1 MALTQAHISSS
12 TNAHMLEAYV
22 GLRLLGHPPFMAA
35 LGAEVPEHI
44 ADEYSRL
51 AEVND
56 TYIELFAQRLALL
69 NEECGWSRKMAI
81 LRLQETVNDPYA
93 KRADKTNA
101 IKELNMLTGVTAIDD
116 KGRTVIPTL
125 KDFFD
130 KQ

>member
-1 MALTQAHISSS
+1 MALTQELISSP
-12 TNAHMLEAYV
+12 TNVGMLHKYV
-22 GLRLLGHPPFMAA
+22 SLRLLGHPPFMAA

-56 TYIELFAQRLALL
+56 TYLALFTERLAAL

-125 KDFFD
+125 KDFFSE
-130 KQ
+130 Q

>member
-1 MALTQAHISSS
+1 MLKHSDIVASEHIW
-12 TNAHMLEAYV
+12 MLHKYIN
-22 GLRLLGHPPFMAA
+22 LRLQGHPPFMAA

-101 IKELNMLTGVTAIDD
+101 IKELNMLVGITAIDD

-125 KDFFD
+125 KDFFSE
-130 KQ
+130 Q

>member
-1 MALTQAHISSS
+1 MLKHSDIVASEHIW
-12 TNAHMLEAYV
+12 MLHKYIT
-22 GLRLLGHPPFMAA
+22 LRLLGHPPFMAA

-56 TYIELFAQRLALL
+56 TYIELFTVAVATLD
-69 NEECGWSRKMAI
+69 ETCGWSRKMAI

>member
-1 MALTQAHISSS
+1 MALTQAHISLP

-35 LGAEVPEHI
+35 LGAEVPESMS
-44 ADEYSRL
+44 DEYSRL
-51 AEVND
+51 AEVNED
-56 TYIELFAQRLALL
+56 FIALFTSRLATL

-81 LRLQETVNDPYA
+81 LRLQEAVNDPYA

-101 IKELNMLTGVTAIDD
+101 IKELNMLTGITALDD

>member
-1 MALTQAHISSS
+1 MQLTQGIISSQV
-12 TNAHMLEAYV
+12 NVGMLHKYV
-22 GLRLLGHPPFMAA
+22 DLRLLGHPPFMAA

-56 TYIELFAQRLALL
+56 TYIELFTQQLALL
-69 NEECGWSRKMAI
+69 NEECGWTRKMAI

-125 KDFFD
+125 KDFFSE
-130 KQ
+130 Q